1 MLSIVWAKIWC
12 LDVDCIAFI
21 RIFACHC
28 TYCLPLGAA
37 LNTSV
42 SEIPKRGVNS
52 SGPFEFCNTRL
63 Q

>member
-1 MLSIVWAKIWC
+1 MWIALPSLGC
-12 LDVDCIAFI
+12 LHATAHTVA
-21 RIFACHC
+21 A
-28 TYCLPLGAA
+28 LGAA

-52 SGPFEFCNTRL
+52 AGPFEVCNTRL